1 MGSTTAP
8 TTSTRTVH
16 VSRNTEGQLQLRG
29 RCLNQLSPSYSRPG
43 STFTSSCALVSTF
56 SRCRSG
62 SCAGAPRWFGES
74 GRDGGDLQDPNVSQA
89 GIYYPRILVS
99 PHPKETCW
107 MSLDDFTQASPVS
120 ITFWHC
126 LNMFKHVRCSPD
138 VAPHLTSGGYE
149 DTVDV
154 ISPINILFRRGG
166 EF

>member
-1 MGSTTAP
+1 LRIESTNDVP
-8 TTSTRTVH
+8 HLVH
-16 VSRNTEGQLQLRG
+16 LTPDQDLLLLHLAHWSQL
-29 RCLNQLSPSYSRPG
+29 
-43 STFTSSCALVSTF
+43 

-62 SCAGAPRWFGES
+62 SRAGAPRWFGES

-126 LNMFKHVRCSPD
+126 LNMF
-138 VAPHLTSGGYE
+138 AAALT
-149 DTVDV
+149 
-154 ISPINILFRRGG
+154 LRRV
-166 EF
+166 